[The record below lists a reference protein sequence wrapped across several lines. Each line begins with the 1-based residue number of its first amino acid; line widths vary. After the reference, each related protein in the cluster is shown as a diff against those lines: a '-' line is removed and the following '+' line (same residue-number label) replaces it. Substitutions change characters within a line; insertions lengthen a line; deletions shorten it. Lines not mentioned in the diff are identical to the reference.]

1 MSHAL
6 DQLLDEATAGIRARG
21 DARRLRAHVLAQLVC
36 LGRHTVTGLL
46 STCGRQFSDWSADYR
61 LYSQARVDPAALFGV
76 VRRGVQAQVP
86 ADAPLV
92 VAMDDSLL
100 RKRGRKIAGAAW
112 RRDPLSPPFALNW
125 VWGQRVLQLSAAL
138 PLDETGRARLLPID
152 FVQAPSA
159 ARPRKTARPHAWQAY
174 RQQQK
179 ELNLNV
185 QARRRV
191 AVLRQQL
198 QAEAPQRRLWLT
210 IDGRFTNRTLLRG
223 LPADVTCIGRIR
235 ADAKLYHLP
244 MATSC
249 GPRGGRPRYYG
260 VRLPTPEQTRQDDS
274 VPWQTVRA
282 YAAGRT
288 HDFRIKTVGPLRW
301 RAAGGTRNLRLI
313 VIAPLG
319 YRLTQAGKLL
329 YRRPAYLICTDATL
343 PLNQVLQA
351 YLWRWDIE
359 VNLRDEKTV
368 LGVGQAQV
376 RHVHAVQNVPAT
388 AVAAYAL
395 LLLAAAQAY
404 GPAGQ
409 PDTLPLPAW
418 RRRQPPARAT
428 TMRLI
433 NQLRCELWGQAIRDG
448 GLEHFSARQ
457 RRTHNPPKPAPALE
471 SALFYASSA

>member
-1 MSHAL
+1 MSRAL
-6 DQLLDEATAGIRARG
+6 EELLEQAFAGLRTRG
-21 DARRLRAHVLAQLVC
+21 HTRRLRAHVLAQLVC

-46 STCGRQFSDWSADYR
+46 SACGRQFGDWSADYR

-76 VRRGVQAQVP
+76 VRRGVQAQVA

-112 RRDPLSPPFALNW
+112 RRDPLSPPFTLNW

-138 PLDETGRARLLPID
+138 PLDETGQARLLPID
-152 FVQAPSA
+152 FVQAPTA
-159 ARPRKTARPHAWQAY
+159 TRPRQNASPDAWATY

-179 ELNLNV
+179 ELNLNR
-185 QARRRV
+185 QALRRV
-191 AVLRQQL
+191 AVLARQMQV
-198 QAEAPQRRLWLT
+198 EAPQRRLWLT

-223 LPADVTCIGRIR
+223 LPAGVTAIGRIR
-235 ADAKLYHLP
+235 ADAKLHQRP
-244 MATSC
+244 TAAAC
-249 GPRGGRPRYYG
+249 GRRGGRPRYYG
-260 VRLPTPEQTRQDDS
+260 VRLPSPEQIRQDQS

-288 HDFRIKTVGPLRW
+288 HDFRIKTAGPLRW
-301 RAAGGTRNLRLI
+301 RAAGGRRDVRLI
-313 VIAPLG
+313 VIAPLA
-319 YRLTQAGKLL
+319 YRLTRAGKLL
-329 YRRPAYLICTDATL
+329 YRRPAYLICTDASL
-343 PLNQVLQA
+343 PLEQVLQA
-351 YLWRWDIE
+351 YLWRWEIE
-359 VNLRDEKTV
+359 VNLRDQKTI

-376 RHVHAVQNVPAT
+376 RQLHAVQNVPAT

-395 LLLAAAQAY
+395 LLLAAARAY

-409 PDTLPLPAW
+409 PDRLPLPAW

-433 NQLRCELWGQAIRDG
+433 NQLRCELWGHAIRAG
-448 GLEHFSARQ
+448 GLGHFSTRP
-457 RRTHNPPKPAPALE
+457 RHIHNPPKPMPILE
-471 SALFYASSA
+471 SALFYNSSA

>member
-1 MSHAL
+1 MSRAL
-6 DQLLDEATAGIRARG
+6 DELLDQATAGMPARRA
-21 DARRLRAHVLAQLVC
+21 ARRLRAHVLAQLVC

-46 STCGRQFSDWSADYR
+46 TTCGRQFSDWSADYR

-100 RKRGRKIAGAAW
+100 RKRGRKIAGTAW

-152 FVQAPSA
+152 FVQAPTA
-159 ARPRKTARPHAWQAY
+159 TRPRKTARPQAWSAY
-174 RQQQK
+174 RQQQQ

-210 IDGRFTNRTLLRG
+210 IDGRFTNRTLLQG

-244 MATSC
+244 RATSC

-260 VRLPTPEQTRQDDS
+260 VRLPTPEQIRQNDS
-274 VPWQTVRA
+274 VPWQTLRA

-319 YRLTQAGKLL
+319 YRLTRAGKLL

-433 NQLRCELWGQAIRDG
+433 NQLRCELWGQAIRQG
-448 GLEHFSARQ
+448 GLEHFSTRPLQ
-457 RRTHNPPKPAPALE
+457 THNTPKPTPTLE